1 MIDKFYD
8 QVVIKTKYNSNNGTG
23 ILITT
28 ENRDCSYLITAW
40 HCINREEN
48 PDLNSFEMFRQSD
61 GNMVHLTVNAQKILV
76 IKEKDV
82 VVIKLESL
90 LDIPLY
96 RTTTLSV
103 GDEVIIPGFPQVMQ
117 DSPSVIFRYPLKA
130 SIVSLPGDNII
141 QLNSERSMNTFSQ
154 NAIENMSGF
163 SGSGIF
169 KIINDEAF
177 LCGIITELGSAD
189 GAFDAI
195 CGVLSDCMQNIL
207 LQNGWDPLCD
217 IKVCSFSIFKDSVID
232 IFEEPMNRICSVQM
246 PNIRK
251 NVRPSEII
259 NRCGKKLVWPYS
271 DLNLQCKEIW
281 EGWLLYLIFRSIESQ
296 ENLKDDNYYIVN
308 NSKGNRRIKLIYVTN
323 KTKLSD
329 FLKDYLQNAY
339 KDINE
344 GDFLIIKTNRLPAI
358 MMLQSSQI
366 DKVVTD
372 ISNAICVEQEIRI
385 DDVKCNTKSLSLI
398 HIRKMVDELSSILEE
413 NADHQINDLELEKRL
428 GQRIGEM
435 MHEF

>member
-8 QVVIKTKYNSNNGTG
+8 QVVVKTKYNNNNGSG

-48 PDLNSFEMFRQSD
+48 PNLNLFEMYRQSD
-61 GNMVHLTVNAQKILV
+61 GNIARMTVNAQEILV

-82 VVIKLESL
+82 VVIRLDVL

-96 RTTTLSV
+96 RSTTLSV
-103 GDEVIIPGFPQVMQ
+103 GEEVIIPGFPQVMQ
-117 DSPSVIFRYPLKA
+117 NSPSVMFRYPLRA

-141 QLNSERSMNTFSQ
+141 QLNSERSMTTFSQ
-154 NAIENMSGF
+154 NAVENMSGF

-169 KIINDEAF
+169 KILDNEVF
-177 LCGIITELGSAD
+177 LCGIITELGSVD

-195 CGVLSDCMQNIL
+195 CGVSSDCIQNIL
-207 LQNGWDPLCD
+207 LQNGWKQLCD
-217 IKVCSFSIFKDSVID
+217 IGVCSFNIFKDSVID

-246 PNIRK
+246 PNIKK
-251 NVRPSEII
+251 NIRPSEII
-259 NRCGKKLVWPYS
+259 KRCGKKLVWPYS
-271 DLNLQCKEIW
+271 DSNLQCKEIW

-296 ENLKDDNYYIVN
+296 ENLKDENYYIVN
-308 NSKGNRRIKLIYVTN
+308 NTNGNRRIKLIYVTN

-344 GDFLIIKTNRLPAI
+344 GDFLIIKTNRLPAV

-366 DKVVTD
+366 NKVVTD

-398 HIRKMVDELSSILEE
+398 HIRKMVDELSIVLEE
-413 NADHQINDLELEKRL
+413 INDQISDLELEKRL
-428 GQRIGEM
+428 GKRIGEM
-435 MHEF
+435 LHEF